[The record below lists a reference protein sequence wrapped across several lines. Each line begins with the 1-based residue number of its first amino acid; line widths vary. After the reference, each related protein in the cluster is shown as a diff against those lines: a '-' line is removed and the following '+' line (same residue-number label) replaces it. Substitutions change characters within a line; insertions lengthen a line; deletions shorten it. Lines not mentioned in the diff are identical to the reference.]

1 LGSRRDDVTHRREED
16 FMSRRLSASSQTIRV
31 LVELRG
37 LLLSGH
43 FAPGQRLAEQPLVE
57 RFGVSRS
64 PLRIALVTLEQ
75 EGLVEH
81 RKAGG
86 YVARPFEPADLD
98 DTLSLLQVLEGTA
111 ARLAAERGE
120 RRPDLLARLRDC
132 TDQIDASLC
141 NSAPGAESARRYLES
156 NRTFH
161 GLIIRLA
168 SSRVLTHTRSSAIRR
183 LPGPPSQPELTAA
196 KLLDHDFLLAAQ
208 RQHRALLQA
217 IVERDG
223 ALAER
228 IAREHWYASAR
239 ELRQMLMCASIAEPT
254 LIAVEF

>member
-1 LGSRRDDVTHRREED
+1 V
-16 FMSRRLSASSQTIRV
+16 SRRLSASSQTVRV

-43 FAPGQRLAEQPLVE
+43 FAPGERLAEQPLVE

-64 PLRIALVTLEQ
+64 PLRLALVTLEQ

-86 YVARPFEPADLD
+86 YVARPFEPADVD
-98 DTLSLLQVLEGTA
+98 DTLSLVEVLEGAA
-111 ARLAAERGE
+111 ARLAAERAE
-120 RRPDLLARLRDC
+120 RRPDLLASLREC
-132 TDQIDASLC
+132 TEQLDASLRT
-141 NSAPGAESARRYLES
+141 SPAAESARLYLES

-168 SSRVLTHTRSSAIRR
+168 GSRVLSLARGNALRR
-183 LPGPPSQPELTAA
+183 MPGPPSQTELAAA
-196 KLLDHDFLLAAQ
+196 KLLEREFLLAAQ
-208 RQHRALLQA
+208 RQHRALLTA
-217 IVERDG
+217 IQERDG
-223 ALAER
+223 TLAER

-239 ELRQMLMCASIAEPT
+239 ELRQMLVCASIAEPN
-254 LIAVEF
+254 ASSVES

>member
-1 LGSRRDDVTHRREED
+1 V
-16 FMSRRLSASSQTIRV
+16 SRRLSASSQTVRV

-81 RKAGG
+81 RTAGG
-86 YVARPFEPADLD
+86 YVARPFESADVD
-98 DTLSLLQVLEGTA
+98 DTLSLLEVLEGTA
-111 ARLAAERGE
+111 ARLAAERAE
-120 RRPDLLARLRDC
+120 LRPDLLASLRDC
-132 TDQIDASLC
+132 TDQLDASLRNAC
-141 NSAPGAESARRYLES
+141 GAESGRLYLAS

-168 SSRVLTHTRSSAIRR
+168 GSRILGHTRSNALRR
-183 LPGPPSQPELTAA
+183 MPGPPSQSELAA
-196 KLLDHDFLLAAQ
+196 ANLLDREFLLSAQ
-208 RQHRALLQA
+208 AQHRALLQA
-217 IVERDG
+217 IMERDG
-223 ALAER
+223 AFAER

-239 ELRQMLMCASIAEPT
+239 ELRQMLMCASIAEPHA
-254 LIAVEF
+254 LSMES